1 MTVPLS
7 AGRDWNILEPMPNDW
22 ITCQPGV
29 LGGKPVIRG
38 TRISV
43 AFILQSLASGMTVGD
58 IQRAYPHLTQE
69 GILAA
74 VEFAARVMDGESVQ
88 PLPSR

>member
-1 MTVPLS
+1 M
-7 AGRDWNILEPMPNDW
+7 NDL
-22 ITCQPGV
+22 IVSQPGV

-43 AFILQSLASGMTVGD
+43 AFILQCMASGMTVEA
-58 IQRAYPHLTQE
+58 ILKEYPHLTRE

-74 VEFAARVMDGESVQ
+74 VDFAARVMEGESIQ
-88 PLPSR
+88 PLRAG